1 MTYLHDRNIVHGR
14 LTSVNIYLE
23 FNQRVKISLID
34 NDENPMVSKKVR
46 NKYNQGQLD
55 FNFNSLTYLSPELIR
70 TIRVVEDNLRCDTTE
85 PTHVQIDTKQITK
98 KSDIFS
104 FGTLLFELFE
114 ERYPFRA
121 NTKTSIHELIFQ
133 IGSGLMARKNLDLS
147 KYNCPILVKVIE
159 NISACWLMNPH
170 ERPFFKQLAFAE
182 L

>member
-34 NDENPMVSKKVR
+34 NDESPMVTRVPNMS
-46 NKYNQGQLD
+46 NQSSLD

-70 TIRVVEDNLRCDTTE
+70 TISVVEDNRCYE
-85 PTHVQIDTKQITK
+85 AESAHVQIDIKQITK
-98 KSDIFS
+98 KSDVFS

-114 ERYPFRA
+114 ERFPFGG
-121 NTKTSIHELIFQ
+121 NTKTPVHELIYQ
-133 IGSGLMARKNLDLS
+133 IGSGFMEKKNLERI
-147 KYNCPILVKVIE
+147 KYKCPTLVGVMK
-159 NISACWLMNPH
+159 NISACWSTEPH
-170 ERPFFKQLAFAE
+170 ERPCFKQLAFAE